1 MNELITLRKLL
12 KAMISKPLNENSN
25 LSSRELWDIYAFVHN
40 LDLEIRELLNLPN
53 NATEKQRNLLAV
65 TESLLAAWN
74 ELDKHPKQT
83 IKPQPVIK
91 TVIHDLMLMV
101 GGEGMFAQYLI
112 EENEQAQKAVC

>member
-1 MNELITLRKLL
+1 MNELNILRKLL

-40 LDLEIRELLNLPN
+40 LDLEIRELLDLPN
-53 NATEKQRNLLAV
+53 NTPEKQRNLLAV

-74 ELDKHPKQT
+74 ELDKHPKQI

-91 TVIHDLMLMV
+91 TVIHDLMVMV
-101 GGEGMFAQYLI
+101 GGEGMFEQYLI
-112 EENEQAQKAVC
+112 EESLLQQQS